1 MVKRISVLMVLLFDQ
16 ILKKLRIGIIGI
28 YNLVQRYLDALND
41 ILVLICVEHIE
52 INLITME
59 WCFEFL
65 SVR

>member
-1 MVKRISVLMVLLFDQ
+1 MVKRISVLMVLLFSQ
-16 ILKKLRIGIIGI
+16 ILKKLRMGIIGI

-65 SVR
+65 SMR

>member
-1 MVKRISVLMVLLFDQ
+1 MVKRISVLMVLLFGQ
-16 ILKKLRIGIIGI
+16 ILKKLRMGIIGI

-65 SVR
+65 SMR